1 MQLFSML
8 IANTAVGT
16 IPSVCDAVQLTTLP
30 MLRHRR
36 SRVLIV
42 LGADDGLLPAFSD
55 PGGLLADPERQQLR
69 SLGVGL
75 GPGRAAAGAGPGRR
89 ARRRMRPARQAP
101 RRRRY
106 WRP

>member
-55 PGGLLADPERQQLR
+55 PGGLLADP
-69 SLGVGL
+69 
-75 GPGRAAAGAGPGRR
+75 
-89 ARRRMRPARQAP
+89 
-101 RRRRY
+101 
-106 WRP
+106 